1 MLIPNDLYRWTQVE
15 PIKVGTQ
22 SYGSMELTYD
32 VRQIT
37 DVRNLGTSRAYR
49 LSCTQRLII
58 PNLRKFDVAAGP
70 VTKYDGYPAIVSSAF
85 KLSLPGGGTAR
96 LINYSPRTVNTA
108 VMTARNDSQG
118 QNQSTSRQHSS
129 GSSTSDT
136 NSYGVNASFGF
147 FGDDLT
153 GSFGADYSHS
163 HTDEHSRSASRGS
176 EHGTSLETGSS
187 ASMSV
192 KDWATYSSL
201 SPDDDTSPMWIW
213 GQEYPWDVVS
223 YRNCPTDNNVKLPAF
238 VLDRLFDTTVSPPG
252 VFPPSQLSEFG
263 IDFTMKAAWLIDV
276 PADAIMPSAQVSHQI
291 QYATGSHGLSGS
303 PPTTPYVTF
312 DPTPQLPPVT
322 VGALPLSR
330 LGLDPLGGP
339 GDATGAVVGF
349 AENKFVNPPDDGKA
363 FQITSDE
370 NTLDVSGQG
379 FVDVMSTD
387 FKHGQVTMLV
397 VFKVVDADYDYTL
410 HLKHWKTTDNGCQL
424 GITINN
430 DYTVYRHVDSM
441 EGQGGDDN
449 LTAVNLRNKDYTS
462 VDYHD
467 YLQMGMNT
475 IQIYLT
481 PDDASKPA
489 GYELRALAIGGS

>member
-1 MLIPNDLYRWTQVE
+1 MLIPDDVYRWTQVE
-15 PIKVGTQ
+15 PIKVGDQ

-32 VRQIT
+32 VRQII
-37 DVRNLGTSRAYR
+37 DVRNLATARAYR
-49 LSCTQRLII
+49 LTCTQRLLI
-58 PNLRKFDVAAGP
+58 PNLKKFDVAAGP
-70 VTKYDGYPAIVSSAF
+70 ITRYDGYPAIVSSGF
-85 KLSLPGGGTAR
+85 KLTLPDGGAAR

-118 QNQSTSRQHSS
+118 QNQSVSRQHTS
-129 GSSTSDT
+129 GSSTSET
-136 NSYGVNASFGF
+136 NTYGVNASFGF

-163 HTDEHSRSASRGS
+163 QTDEHSRSNSRGS
-176 EHGTSLETGSS
+176 EHGSNQETGAS

-192 KDWATYSSL
+192 KDWASYSSL
-201 SPDDDTSPMWIW
+201 SPDDDTAPTWIW

-238 VLDRLFDTTVSPPG
+238 VLDRLFDTTASPPG

-276 PADAIMPSAQVSHQI
+276 PATISMPRAQVTHQI
-291 QYATGSHGLSGS
+291 QYATGSHGLSGN
-303 PPTTPYVTF
+303 PPSTPYVTF
-312 DPTPQLPPVT
+312 DPTPALPPVT
-322 VGALPLSR
+322 VGMIGLNH

-339 GDATGAVVGF
+339 GDANGAVIGF
-349 AENKFVNPPDDGKA
+349 IENKFINPPVDGKD
-363 FQITSDE
+363 FEIISDE
-370 NTLDVSGQG
+370 NTLDVSGGG

-387 FKHGQVTMLV
+387 FKHGQVRLLL

-410 HLKHWKTTDNGCQL
+410 YFKHWKTTDNGCQL
-424 GITINN
+424 ALSFNS
-430 DYTVYRHVDSM
+430 DQTVYRHVDSM
-441 EGQGGDDN
+441 EGEGGDDN
-449 LTAVNLRNKDYTS
+449 LSAINLRNKDYTS

-467 YLQMGMNT
+467 YLRMGLNT
-475 IQIYLT
+475 VQIYIT

-489 GYELRALAIGGS
+489 GYVLRALAIGGS